1 MPKLPTI
8 SDKTTEEALSQKLD
22 ALTIEHEE
30 EKKRQEAHYLGV
42 PFISLAGKTI
52 PSATLSL
59 IPQSDAEKLQ
69 TICFYK
75 DSGKIKMASLSPLD
89 PAVQKIRTALSK
101 EFNVPV
107 EVVMT
112 SPPSILYALNQ
123 YQYIQM
129 KSDGVGTIALNEKD
143 IAALTD
149 EIKDFR
155 KIDHDIRGL
164 PLSQALAM
172 IFAAAIKINAS
183 DIHFQPEA
191 PAIHTRF
198 RIDGV
203 LHDIFTLKPDQ
214 YSQIK
219 KRIKLIAK
227 LKINLENKPQDG
239 GCSITIK
246 DKKIDL
252 RVSAL
257 PTNYGESIVIRI
269 LNPQALALDFK
280 ALGIR
285 GQALSLLNEEI
296 KKPNGMILT
305 CGPTGSG
312 KTTTLYTVLKLLNTE
327 DRQIITLEDP
337 IEYKLEGI
345 LQTQVDEKNLSFG
358 EGLKAALRQDP
369 DIVMVGEIRDLE
381 TAETAIN
388 ASLTGHLV
396 ISTLHTNNAAGAIP
410 RFLAMGVKPYL
421 LGPSINVVIGQRLVR
436 RLCSACKKKYELDP
450 SSYEKVK
457 RELSLLPETE
467 LSKINFSNLT
477 FYTACG
483 CEQCHGLG
491 LKGRIGIF
499 EVLKCDETIIG
510 AIQNGQLAEDT
521 VFELARRQGMIR
533 MVQDGLLKALDG
545 ITTVEEVY
553 RVTA

>member
-1 MPKLPTI
+1 
-8 SDKTTEEALSQKLD
+8 
-22 ALTIEHEE
+22 
-30 EKKRQEAHYLGV
+30 
-42 PFISLAGKTI
+42 
-52 PSATLSL
+52 
-59 IPQSDAEKLQ
+59 
-69 TICFYK
+69 
-75 DSGKIKMASLSPLD
+75 LSPLD
-89 PAVQKIRTALSK
+89 SSVQEIRSSLSK
-101 EFNVPV
+101 EFNVPI
-107 EVVMT
+107 EVAMT
-112 SPPSILYALNQ
+112 SPQSIRYALNQ
-123 YQYIQM
+123 YRYIQM
-129 KSDGVGTIALNEKD
+129 KGAREGTIALNEED

-149 EIKDFR
+149 EVKDFR
-155 KIDHDIRGL
+155 KIDQDIRGL

-183 DIHFQPEA
+183 DIHFQPEVS
-191 PAIHTRF
+191 AIHVRF

-203 LHDIFTLKPDQ
+203 LHDIFTLKPEQ

-252 RVSAL
+252 RISAL

-269 LNPQALALDFK
+269 LNPQALALDFE
-280 ALGIR
+280 ALGVR
-285 GQALSLLNEEI
+285 GQALSVLNEEI

-337 IEYKLEGI
+337 IEYKLEGV

-421 LGPSINVVIGQRLVR
+421 LGPSINVIIGQRLVR
-436 RLCSACKKKYELDP
+436 RLCGNCKEGHTLDP
-450 SSYEKVK
+450 SLYEKVK
-457 RELSLLPETE
+457 HELSLLPEIE
-467 LSKINFSNLT
+467 LSKINFSELT
-477 FYTACG
+477 FYTAPG
-483 CEQCHGLG
+483 CEHCHWLG

-521 VFELARRQGMIR
+521 VFELAREQGMIR

>member
-1 MPKLPTI
+1 MSKLPTI
-8 SDKTTEEALSQKLD
+8 SNEGTEEILSQKLG
-22 ALTIEHEE
+22 ALNAEREE

-42 PFISLAGKTI
+42 PFISLVGKAI
-52 PSATLSL
+52 PSVALSL
-59 IPQSDAEKLQ
+59 ISQSDAKKFQ

-75 DSGKIKMASLSPLD
+75 DRGEIKIASLSPLD
-89 PAVQKIRTALSK
+89 PAVQKIRIALSK

-107 EVVMT
+107 EVEMT
-112 SPPSILYALNQ
+112 SPPSIRYALNQ
-123 YQYIQM
+123 YQYIQTRR
-129 KSDGVGTIALNEKD
+129 DEGGTIALNEGD
-143 IAALTD
+143 ITALTD

-155 KIDHDIRGL
+155 KIDQDIRGL

-183 DIHFQPEA
+183 DIHFQPES
-191 PAIHTRF
+191 PAIHVRF

-214 YSQIK
+214 YTQIK
-219 KRIKLIAK
+219 KRIKLVAK

-252 RVSAL
+252 RISAL

-269 LNPQALALDFK
+269 LNPQALALDFE
-280 ALGIR
+280 ALGVR
-285 GQALSLLNEEI
+285 GQALSVLNEEI

-312 KTTTLYTVLKLLNTE
+312 KTTTLYTILTLLNTE

-396 ISTLHTNNAAGAIP
+396 VSTLHTNNAAGAIP

-436 RLCSACKKKYELDP
+436 RLCGACKKEHELDP
-450 SSYEKVK
+450 QLYEKIK

-477 FYTACG
+477 FYTAGG

-521 VFELARRQGMIR
+521 VFELARKQGMIR
-533 MVQDGLLKALDG
+533 MVQDGILKAMDG
-545 ITTVEEVY
+545 ITTVKEVY